1 MENHESFLPVTH
13 TYGRRRT
20 FLYKN
25 TTSGEN
31 SIIGFIFFFL
41 NRALC
46 FFYEGLVSE
55 MGKILLQGSSRH
67 GKRYKIKFTLSE
79 RPMLCCEARKE

>member
-1 MENHESFLPVTH
+1 MARNLMENHESFLPVTH

-25 TTSGEN
+25 TTRTSGEN
-31 SIIGFIFFFL
+31 SIIGFIFFFFL

-55 MGKILLQGSSRH
+55 MGKILLQGPSRH
-67 GKRYKIKFTLSE
+67 EKTLQD
-79 RPMLCCEARKE
+79 